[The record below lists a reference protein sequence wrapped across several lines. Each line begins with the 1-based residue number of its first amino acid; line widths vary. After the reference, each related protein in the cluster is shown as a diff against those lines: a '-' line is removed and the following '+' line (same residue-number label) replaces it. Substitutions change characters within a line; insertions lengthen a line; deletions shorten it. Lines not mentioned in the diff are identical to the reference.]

1 MSTNGCCEM
10 NLRRMRTV
18 LQHVIECKSGCA
30 CAQKS
35 QKYGLQNQ
43 YSFSEMRLII
53 LKCKANNGNLSGLLG
68 FVYTSF
74 TYNSQEKRMIGC
86 LYRHRQRW
94 WGYSRLL
101 PFLTP
106 VTGVDGSRL
115 HKALEEFY
123 SCRLVTRHFL
133 ARCTLRVEL
142 YLRTIRVFTEW
153 QRRLPG

>member
-106 VTGVDGSRL
+106 VTGVNGSRL
-115 HKALEEFY
+115 HKALGKQIGKKI
-123 SCRLVTRHFL
+123 SKSKQIGKKLSKCK
-133 ARCTLRVEL
+133 EL
-142 YLRTIRVFTEW
+142 GKGIINK
-153 QRRLPG
+153 P